1 MLCEVLKFINEEHKT
16 MQAVIVSWCFV
27 ALCIAAVVFFITLAF
42 QVAFNFREI
51 LELIRLTLR
60 S

>member
-1 MLCEVLKFINEEHKT
+1 